1 MRHAQS
7 VFLNRSCRAG
17 SDKQHDVGKC
27 ARIPT
32 KVSACKGADWNGAC
46 QLVLFC
52 SEELQPL
59 AAGPSHRQR
68 APQAVSGDI
77 KGQKTGKTTHGRDCT
92 SEAVLCLQDKQAPL
106 LLTAACRSAEIGS
119 VMDRV
124 PRHMVLWQVT
134 YVRHNTGKVRQ
145 VRHVMGAC
153 VECMMAFA
161 SMMAKA
167 SGTHGCMLL

>member
-1 MRHAQS
+1 MHLRVPITLPKCADCPCLLPLKYTYLLSISEMSLCWCDCMYAARNAHAQS
-7 VFLNRSCRAG
+7 VFLNRSCSAG

-92 SEAVLCLQDKQAPL
+92 SEAILCLQDTQASV
-106 LLTAACRSAEIGS
+106 LLTA
-119 VMDRV
+119 
-124 PRHMVLWQVT
+124 T
-134 YVRHNTGKVRQ
+134 
-145 VRHVMGAC
+145 
-153 VECMMAFA
+153 
-161 SMMAKA
+161 
-167 SGTHGCMLL
+167 